1 LRLLRHQFLEPPLRS
16 RDVLDRVRGL
26 DALDQGEL
34 LERLESR
41 GMLPRKC
48 FLSPAADVDLA
59 QLAVQRGRNQVEMS
73 AKVAE
78 RLHP

>member
-1 LRLLRHQFLEPPLRS
+1 
-16 RDVLDRVRGL
+16 
-26 DALDQGEL
+26 
-34 LERLESR
+34 
-41 GMLPRKC
+41 MLPCKC